1 MKKGSYKS
9 WLIKL
14 KIECKFRNWLSTNQ
28 RINNYTNKVIR
39 FFKFLISIDAMNTNP
54 KRRWPQLLN

>member
-9 WLIKL
+9 WLFKL

-28 RINNYTNKVIR
+28 RINNHH
-39 FFKFLISIDAMNTNP
+39 
-54 KRRWPQLLN
+54 WG